1 MAVPVPFAGEY
12 PEEGAGGVCRYLF
25 RTHPTDERSLASCL
39 CMKESIDG
47 SNGLLWHPYAFVWR
61 SSEGVRGDLRA
72 GSTGIRC
79 DALAIRRLGLLRTKT
94 KKLRGG
100 HEGIRIGPPAG
111 RVGRGRTSMAD
122 TRRAGARRRFRNRRF
137 RYVTRAAG
145 RGPKVSKRRV
155 PGGNRQSEGT
165 KAKPRKPNDFN
176 GFRGSN
182 PGGGY
187 EIRTREAVTPTRFPS
202 VRHRPLGESSITLFA
217 AAFWPQQTTRREYH
231 RLADKQNRRVLCVCR
246 AWRLARP
253 GSLRRSDARIQ

>member
-1 MAVPVPFAGEY
+1 MGCYGTRMRSCGVHRRGSGGTFALG
-12 PEEGAGGVCRYLF
+12 GAAWG
-25 RTHPTDERSLASCL
+25 ASRC
-39 CMKESIDG
+39 
-47 SNGLLWHPYAFVWR
+47 AA
-61 SSEGVRGDLRA
+61 GVRDCCEPKR
-72 GSTGIRC
+72 
-79 DALAIRRLGLLRTKT
+79 

-100 HEGIRIGPPAG
+100 HEGIRIGPQAG
-111 RVGRGRTSMAD
+111 RVGRGRASMAD

-145 RGPKVSKRRV
+145 RGPEVSERRE

-202 VRHRPLGESSITLFA
+202 VRHRPLGESSMLCSA
-217 AAFWPQQTTRREYH
+217 QLNCVPQATRISYH
-231 RLADKQNRRVLCVCR
+231 RFRISARFGVARVATR
-246 AWRLARP
+246 M
-253 GSLRRSDARIQ
+253 

>member
-1 MAVPVPFAGEY
+1 MARPQPQRSLRFHISQTGQRI
-12 PEEGAGGVCRYLF
+12 GAGRQF
-25 RTHPTDERSLASCL
+25 SL
-39 CMKESIDG
+39 
-47 SNGLLWHPYAFVWR
+47 
-61 SSEGVRGDLRA
+61 
-72 GSTGIRC
+72 
-79 DALAIRRLGLLRTKT
+79 
-94 KKLRGG
+94 KLRLRLAAS
-100 HEGIRIGPPAG
+100 ESSVPICDT
-111 RVGRGRTSMAD
+111 RGRS
-122 TRRAGARRRFRNRRF
+122 
-137 RYVTRAAG
+137 
-145 RGPKVSKRRV
+145 GPKVSKRRE

>member
-1 MAVPVPFAGEY
+1 MAPVC
-12 PEEGAGGVCRYLF
+12 VRV
-25 RTHPTDERSLASCL
+25 
-39 CMKESIDG
+39 
-47 SNGLLWHPYAFVWR
+47 AFV
-61 SSEGVRGDLRA
+61 GGGPGGGLRA
-72 GSTGIRC
+72 GPDRMGRI
-79 DALAIRRLGLLRTKT
+79 ALRGGRPGLLRTKT
-94 KKLRGG
+94 EKLRGG
-100 HEGIRIGPPAG
+100 HEGVRIGPPAG
-111 RVGRGRTSMAD
+111 RVGRGRASMANA
-122 TRRAGARRRFRNRRF
+122 RQAKARRRFRNRRF

-145 RGPKVSKRRV
+145 RGPKVSKRRE

-165 KAKPRKPNDFN
+165 KAKPRKPNDSN

-202 VRHRPLGESSITLFA
+202 VRHRPLGESSIALFA
-217 AAFWPQQTTRREYH
+217 AAFWPQQTTQTEYH

>member
-1 MAVPVPFAGEY
+1 MAPVCVRVAFVGGGPGAFALGRTAWGASRCAAGVRDCCE
-12 PEEGAGGVCRYLF
+12 PKRKNCAGGMRGF
-25 RTHPTDERSLASCL
+25 
-39 CMKESIDG
+39 G
-47 SNGLLWHPYAFVWR
+47 S
-61 SSEGVRGDLRA
+61 
-72 GSTGIRC
+72 
-79 DALAIRRLGLLRTKT
+79 
-94 KKLRGG
+94 
-100 HEGIRIGPPAG
+100 
-111 RVGRGRTSMAD
+111 
-122 TRRAGARRRFRNRRF
+122 ARRRDAWGGVGLRWR
-137 RYVTRAAG
+137 TRGGSKAFSESSVPICDTRG
-145 RGPKVSKRRV
+145 RSGPKVSKRGE

-202 VRHRPLGESSITLFA
+202 VRHRPLGESSIALFA
-217 AAFWPQQTTRREYH
+217 AAFWPQQTTQTEYH

>member
-1 MAVPVPFAGEY
+1 MAPVCVRVAFIGGGQGEPSRWADRYSLRCACDTEAGIVANQNEKTARSTWRDSNRPTDGTHGARSDFDDEHTAGE
-12 PEEGAGGVCRYLF
+12 GSKAF
-25 RTHPTDERSLASCL
+25 S
-39 CMKESIDG
+39 ESSVPI
-47 SNGLLWHPYAFVWR
+47 
-61 SSEGVRGDLRA
+61 
-72 GSTGIRC
+72 C
-79 DALAIRRLGLLRTKT
+79 DT
-94 KKLRGG
+94 
-100 HEGIRIGPPAG
+100 
-111 RVGRGRTSMAD
+111 RGRS
-122 TRRAGARRRFRNRRF
+122 
-137 RYVTRAAG
+137 
-145 RGPKVSKRRV
+145 GPKVSKRRE

-202 VRHRPLGESSITLFA
+202 VRHRPLGESSIALFA

-246 AWRLARP
+246 AWWLARP

>member
-12 PEEGAGGVCRYLF
+12 PEEGAGGVCRYLL

-79 DALAIRRLGLLRTKT
+79 DALAIRRLGLLRTKP

-122 TRRAGARRRFRNRRF
+122 TRRAGARRCFRNRRF

-145 RGPKVSKRRV
+145 RGQRCRN
-155 PGGNRQSEGT
+155 GGYLEGTGNRKEPKQ
-165 KAKPRKPNDFN
+165 
-176 GFRGSN
+176 N
-182 PGGGY
+182 PGNRMILTVYG
-187 EIRTREAVTPTRFPS
+187 FP
-202 VRHRPLGESSITLFA
+202 IKT
-217 AAFWPQQTTRREYH
+217 
-231 RLADKQNRRVLCVCR
+231 QNNKLK
-246 AWRLARP
+246 
-253 GSLRRSDARIQ
+253 IIKK

>member
-1 MAVPVPFAGEY
+1 MAPVCVRVAFIGGGQGEPSRWAG
-12 PEEGAGGVCRYLF
+12 PHGAHRAA
-25 RTHPTDERSLASCL
+25 RRAS
-39 CMKESIDG
+39 
-47 SNGLLWHPYAFVWR
+47 
-61 SSEGVRGDLRA
+61 
-72 GSTGIRC
+72 GIV
-79 DALAIRRLGLLRTKT
+79 ANQNE

-111 RVGRGRTSMAD
+111 RVGRGRASMAD

-145 RGPKVSKRRV
+145 RGPEVSKRRE

-202 VRHRPLGESSITLFA
+202 VRHRPLGESSIALFA
-217 AAFWPQQTTRREYH
+217 AAFWPQQTTQTEYH